1 MRYLIDTDWAID
13 YMNGIQTV
21 VRRLDELSVEGAGIS
36 IISLAELYD
45 GLVGATDPER
55 DEQRLNDFLDSIE
68 VVPLEDAVC
77 RIFAQE
83 RYRLRTSGLR
93 IDNLDLFIAATAV
106 YHGLTLLTNNRRH
119 FERVRGLNIVSV

>member
-1 MRYLIDTDWAID
+1 MRYLVDTDWAID

-21 VRRLDELSVEGAGIS
+21 VRQLDELSDEGAGIS

-83 RYRLRTSGLR
+83 RYRLRTSGLP

-106 YHGLTLLTNNRRH
+106 HHGLTLLTNNRRH

>member
-1 MRYLIDTDWAID
+1 MRYLVDTDWAID
-13 YMNGIQTV
+13 YMNGIPTV

-45 GLVGATDPER
+45 GLVGATDPEH
-55 DEQRLNDFLDSIE
+55 DEQRLSDFLDSIE

-83 RYRLRTSGLR
+83 RYRLRASGLG

-119 FERVRGLNIVSV
+119 FERVQGLNIVSV